1 MRPHE
6 IFAAMSEEQ
15 SESFFQRLADESP
28 MTFTQA
34 VAGAAAAMNSRPQYL
49 FKQPMPKRVAAVRR
63 ALSRVAAKPLAE
75 EILAVYFLEC
85 RKEFLTQWL
94 DQLGLEHEDG
104 VLADSA
110 PECPDAEKLKKEVES
125 YRGLDDDPDRE
136 LLLRAFA
143 SQSAIDWP
151 ALDALIDEGKA

>member
-6 IFAAMSEEQ
+6 IFAAMPPEQ
-15 SESFFQRLADESP
+15 SETFFARLAEESP
-28 MTFTQA
+28 LTFTQA
-34 VAGAAAAMNSRPQYL
+34 LAGAASAMNSRPQYL
-49 FKQPMPKRVAAVRR
+49 LKQPMAKRVATVRR

-85 RKEFLTQWL
+85 RKELLTQWL

-104 VLADSA
+104 VLEQSE
-110 PECPDAEKLKKEVES
+110 PESPEPDQLEKDVEVF
-125 YRGLDDDPDRE
+125 RGQDDDPDRE

-151 ALDALIDEGKA
+151 ALDALISQ

>member
-6 IFAAMSEEQ
+6 IFAAMSAEQ
-15 SESFFQRLADESP
+15 SESFFKRLSDESQ

-49 FKQPMPKRVAAVRR
+49 LKQPISKQVAAVRR
-63 ALSRVAAKPLAE
+63 ALSRVAARPLAE

-85 RKEFLTQWL
+85 RKELLTEWL
-94 DQLGLEHEDG
+94 DQVGLEHEEG
-104 VLADSA
+104 ILAESQPD
-110 PECPDAEKLKKEVES
+110 CPDDDSLKKAVET
-125 YRGLDDDPDRE
+125 YRGQDDDPDRE

-151 ALDALIDEGKA
+151 ALDTLISEHKD

>member
-6 IFAAMSEEQ
+6 IFAAMPPEQ
-15 SESFFQRLADESP
+15 SETFFTRLAEESP
-28 MTFTQA
+28 LTFTQA
-34 VAGAAAAMNSRPQYL
+34 LAGAAAAMNSRPQYL
-49 FKQPMPKRVAAVRR
+49 LKQPMTKRVAAVRR

-85 RKEFLTQWL
+85 RKELLTQWL
-94 DQLGLEHEDG
+94 DQVGLKHEDG
-104 VLADSA
+104 VLEDSE
-110 PECPDAEKLKKEVES
+110 PKSPDAEKLKKDVGAF
-125 YRGLDDDPDRE
+125 RGQDDDPDRE

-151 ALDALIDEGKA
+151 DLDALIAEGKS

>member
-6 IFAAMSEEQ
+6 IFAAMPPEQ
-15 SESFFQRLADESP
+15 SEAFFQRLAEESP
-28 MTFTQA
+28 LTFTQA
-34 VAGAAAAMNSRPQYL
+34 LAGAATATNSRPQYL
-49 FKQPMPKRVAAVRR
+49 LKQPMAKRVAAVRR

-85 RKEFLTQWL
+85 RKELLTQWL

-104 VLADSA
+104 VLKDSE
-110 PECPDAEKLKKEVES
+110 PESPDAEKLKKDVGTF
-125 YRGLDDDPDRE
+125 RGQDDDPDRE

-151 ALDALIDEGKA
+151 DLDALIAEGKS